1 MVMEHLTRQI
11 KYYNKYSK
19 VIRDIY
25 QLNFHITKG
34 EKSLIIFFELLLLT
48 HGIKDHNAIDAR
60 R

>member
-25 QLNFHITKG
+25 LLNLHITKG

-48 HGIKDHNAIDAR
+48 HGIKGS
-60 R
+60 